1 MSSQSIGVLTNE
13 PRYSM
18 FKAGD
23 ICIKFKTSPYLERY
37 LSIQKW
43 NKGYI
48 ECMAKYSTVPQ
59 PVEEFIDLRF
69 IAERL
74 KLPQNFFDSIK
85 EVTVQ

>member
-1 MSSQSIGVLTNE
+1 
-13 PRYSM
+13 
-18 FKAGD
+18 
-23 ICIKFKTSPYLERY
+23 
-37 LSIQKW
+37 
-43 NKGYI
+43 
-48 ECMAKYSTVPQ
+48 MAKYSTVPQ

>member
-1 MSSQSIGVLTNE
+1 MSSQNIGVLTNE

-18 FKAGD
+18 FKVENV
-23 ICIKFKTSPYLERY
+23 CIKFKTSPYLERY

-48 ECMAKYSTVPQ
+48 ECMAKYSTIPYS
-59 PVEEFIDLRF
+59 VEEFINLPF

-74 KLPQNFFDSIK
+74 KLPQNFFDSIN

>member
-1 MSSQSIGVLTNE
+1 MSSQNIGILTNE

-18 FKAGD
+18 FKVGNV
-23 ICIKFKTSPYLERY
+23 CIKFKTSPYLECY

-48 ECMAKYSTVPQ
+48 ECMTKYSTIPQ

-69 IAERL
+69 VAERL

-85 EVTVQ
+85 KVTVQ